1 MYILVYTV
9 SKNQTDAHRSGQGG
23 QECRIWCS
31 PLHSQLEHWERQC
44 GKPSIH
50 HPKMSLKNGTNH
62 PQMVGLLL
70 GCRHWWDIPRSMRSH
85 YDVKLSQAPLLVV
98 CNHPNHG
105 KVGRL
110 WLNMFP
116 IYQYVLCVPL
126 IYAVLSNHEAHLAVN
141 CQSHPESESKIFRK
155 RPNFMGRNSTV
166 SLKCSLSQPFTS
178 FAPT

>member
-85 YDVKLSQAPLLVV
+85 YDVKLSQAPLFSSMQPSQSWQSWQVV
-98 CNHPNHG
+98 IKHVSNISICPLCPFYLRRAVKSWSSFGCKLPEPPRVWKQDLQEKTKFHG
-105 KVGRL
+105 KEQHG
-110 WLNMFP
+110 FP
-116 IYQYVLCVPL
+116 
-126 IYAVLSNHEAHLAVN
+126 
-141 CQSHPESESKIFRK
+141 
-155 RPNFMGRNSTV
+155 
-166 SLKCSLSQPFTS
+166 
-178 FAPT
+178 